1 MELLIF
7 CERFPPEKMK
17 KLYFYEKPLP
27 VRLYQI
33 ALTLLPNIGPKT
45 GKELVAYCG
54 GVEAVFGES
63 EKNLMK
69 IPRVGKE
76 LVKSVKNGNVM
87 ERAEKELEF
96 IDRKGIKTSFYLDKD
111 YPQRLKHCDDHPLL
125 LYHKGGVDWN
135 TQKAIAIVGTRK
147 ATDYGKIVCEQLI
160 SGLAHH
166 EDLIIISGL
175 AYGIDSCAHR
185 NSLDNNIPT
194 MAVLGHGLDRI
205 YPPANKG
212 LSDKIL
218 ANGRLISEFP
228 SQTTPDRENFPK
240 RNRVV
245 AGMVDAVIVVE
256 SGVKGGARI
265 TADIANSYNR
275 DVFAVPGK
283 LHDTYSQGC
292 NNLIKTNRAAL
303 IESATDLEY
312 IMGWDQDAQKKKNT
326 QRKLFVELS
335 QEEEMLANSLRKNGT
350 MAIDELILETKM
362 GATQIASSL
371 LNMEFEGIVKCL
383 PGNVYCL
390 ID

>member
-1 MELLIF
+1 
-7 CERFPPEKMK
+7 MK
-17 KLYFYEKPLP
+17 NLYFYTKPLP
-27 VRLYQI
+27 VLLYQI
-33 ALTLLPNIGPKT
+33 ALTFLPNIGPKT

-54 GVEAVFGES
+54 GVEAVFRES

-76 LVKSVKNGNVM
+76 LAKSVKNGTVM

-96 IDRKGIKTSFYLDKD
+96 INRKGIKTSFYLDKD
-111 YPQRLKHCDDHPLL
+111 YPQRLKHCADHPLM
-125 LYHKGGVDWN
+125 LYRKGEADWN
-135 TQKAIAIVGTRK
+135 TQKAIAIVGTRM
-147 ATDYGKIVCEQLI
+147 ATEYGKIVCEQLL
-160 SGLAHH
+160 SSLTHH
-166 EDLIIISGL
+166 EDLMVISGL

-205 YPPANKG
+205 YPPVNKG
-212 LSDKIL
+212 LSEKIL
-218 ANGRLISEFP
+218 SNGALISEFP
-228 SQTTPDRENFPK
+228 SQTKPDRENFPK
-240 RNRVV
+240 RNRIV

-256 SGVKGGARI
+256 SGVKGGAVI

-283 LHDTYSQGC
+283 LQDTYSQGC

-303 IESATDLEY
+303 IESSSDLEY
-312 IMGWDQDAQKKKNT
+312 IMGWDQASQKKKNT

-335 QEEEMLANSLRKNGT
+335 EEEEMLVNAFRRNGT

-362 GATQIASSL
+362 GATRIASSL
-371 LNMEFEGIVKCL
+371 LNLEFEGIVKCL